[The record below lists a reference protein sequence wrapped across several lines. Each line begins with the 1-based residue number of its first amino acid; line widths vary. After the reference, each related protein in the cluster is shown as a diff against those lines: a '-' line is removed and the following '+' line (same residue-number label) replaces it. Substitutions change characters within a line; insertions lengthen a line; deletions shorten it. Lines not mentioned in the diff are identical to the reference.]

1 MGAGQGQRDIIVP
14 AEKHSRDY
22 PVMRKNKFQRNASK
36 AREAT
41 ERKRG
46 KNATRRADDISQA
59 VAQSRGISTEF
70 SLTQI
75 WLVAGS
81 YDNGDLNSIE
91 VGWQSYPQFYGD
103 NRPRLFIFWTSDAYK
118 STGCYNLLCDG
129 FVPTND
135 DAKIGEAI
143 TPTSSYDGAQYSV
156 TIIVRK
162 GDDGNWWLDI
172 WREGDELITAGYWP
186 ATLFT
191 TLSSYAIH
199 PMLLEWTWEEKCS
212 IVKPTSGSTQRA
224 QMGSGHFSNEGYARA
239 SYISNIQI
247 RSEPDGPY
255 LNPGPIP
262 SVFMRTTQIAMI
274 SSHLPTVK
282 CGEFLSI
289 MVGRATIPIVLE
301 FLEFLEFLSTM
312 VGRATIPI
320 VVESLCLYDASFLL
334 DRN

>member
-1 MGAGQGQRDIIVP
+1 
-14 AEKHSRDY
+14 
-22 PVMRKNKFQRNASK
+22 MRKNKFQRNASK

-41 ERKRG
+41 ERKREN
-46 KNATRRADDISQA
+46 NATRRANDISQA

-81 YDNGDLNSIE
+81 YDNGDLNSME
-91 VGWQSYPQFYGD
+91 VWWQ
-103 NRPRLFIFWTSDAYK
+103 SDAYK

-129 FVPTND
+129 FVPTNN
-135 DAKIGEAI
+135 DAKIGE
-143 TPTSSYDGAQYSV
+143 
-156 TIIVRK
+156 

-191 TLSSYAIH
+191 TLSSYEVLNRKTDVGQH
-199 PMLLEWTWEEKCS
+199 T
-212 IVKPTSGSTQRA
+212 TT

-255 LNPGPIP
+255 LNPY
-262 SVFMRTTQIAMI
+262 QIAMI

-282 CGEFLSI
+282 CEEFLFTT
-289 MVGRATIPIVLE
+289 VGRATIPIVLE
-301 FLEFLEFLSTM
+301 FLEFLNFYYGGPGDFLPNLAKDPARRTSSSVTLRLGT
-312 VGRATIPI
+312 VPSGQSAVRLCGTTLLHPKG
-320 VVESLCLYDASFLL
+320 SLI
-334 DRN
+334 